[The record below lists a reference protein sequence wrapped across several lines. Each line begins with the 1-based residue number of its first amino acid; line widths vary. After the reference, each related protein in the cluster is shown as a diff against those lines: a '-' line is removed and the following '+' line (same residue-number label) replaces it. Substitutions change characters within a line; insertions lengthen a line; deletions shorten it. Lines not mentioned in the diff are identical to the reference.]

1 MLANKSVVE
10 GNFPEFEELV
20 MYRNQETLYPVEWV
34 LLPTPSGGMVLGRK
48 RIETSEARL
57 MADQMTPGY
66 SAADTEAGDR
76 SIPTT
81 PDLSRPVT
89 QVETQEQTDAAP
101 SASHD
106 AQSPQVT
113 SNGGDNSP
121 DENNPNQQEDTEPSG
136 GDGDAAAGASNNA
149 PVTPESHL
157 QHSSRNNHHGIP
169 KAASDYAGDSSED
182 ESSGGV
188 KLYGDR
194 GIKYREYRAFVL
206 KVHYRA
212 HFWHT
217 QPL

>member
-20 MYRNQETLYPVEWV
+20 MYRNQGTLYPVEWV

-66 SAADTEAGDR
+66 SAADTEAGDH

-81 PDLSRPVT
+81 PDLSRP
-89 QVETQEQTDAAP
+89 VETQEQTDAAP
-101 SASHD
+101 SASQD
-106 AQSPQVT
+106 AQYPQIT
-113 SNGGDNSP
+113 SSGG
-121 DENNPNQQEDTEPSG
+121 DENNPNQQEDADPSG
-136 GDGDAAAGASNNA
+136 DAA

-157 QHSSRNNHHGIP
+157 NSSRDNHQGIP
-169 KAASDYAGDSSED
+169 KPAPDCAGDDSSED

-188 KLYGDR
+188 KL
-194 GIKYREYRAFVL
+194 
-206 KVHYRA
+206 
-212 HFWHT
+212 
-217 QPL
+217 

>member
-1 MLANKSVVE
+1 
-10 GNFPEFEELV
+10 
-20 MYRNQETLYPVEWV
+20 
-34 LLPTPSGGMVLGRK
+34 MVLGRK
-48 RIETSEARL
+48 RKETSGTRF
-57 MADQMTPGY
+57 MAEKMASGY
-66 SAADTEAGDR
+66 SAADTKAGDL
-76 SIPTT
+76 SMPTT

-113 SNGGDNSP
+113 SNDGDNSP

-169 KAASDYAGDSSED
+169 KPASDYAGDDSSED
-182 ESSGGV
+182 ESPGGV
-188 KLYGDR
+188 KL
-194 GIKYREYRAFVL
+194 
-206 KVHYRA
+206 
-212 HFWHT
+212 
-217 QPL
+217 